1 VLAHRTLSGSNHT
14 MFHWRQ
20 RKAFVIVTALI
31 LLGIGVVSYILQPA
45 SVATYQAAAP
55 DTLPSQ
61 LSDVDFWEMIES
73 FSEPNGYFRS
83 DNFLSNESGLQ
94 SVVPKVRERIQPGNV
109 YIGVGP
115 EQNFTYILA
124 FQPKIS
130 FVIDIRRLNML
141 EHLLYK
147 AIFELSQD
155 RADFVSSLFSRPRPK
170 GLTEKATVEELFKAY
185 DDVASNNALLETNLE
200 RVRAQLLVTHHF
212 PLSEEDVMQIRYVL
226 SNFAQEGPDL
236 TYSFLGTYYQ
246 GTLGMPT
253 YRQLMAD
260 NDGKGHNWSFL
271 ATEDAFRKIQDIQRK
286 NLIVPLVGDF
296 AGPKTIRS
304 VGRYMRQHDA
314 LLSVFYTS
322 NVEMYLFQQ
331 GNDWKNFYENVA
343 TLPLNPASTFVRFAA
358 GRGRRFGSTGGI
370 FGGMRSQMWSPVLE
384 VIQSVRDRDFDDYA
398 GVLDMS
404 E

>member
-14 MFHWRQ
+14 MFHWRE
-20 RKAFVIVTALI
+20 RRVVVIVGALI
-31 LLGIGVVSYILQPA
+31 LLGIGVISYALRRAPVPIYETASSDSLPA
-45 SVATYQAAAP
+45 AL
-55 DTLPSQ
+55 D
-61 LSDVDFWEMIES
+61 DVDFWEMIES

-83 DNFLSNESGLQ
+83 DNLLSNESGLQ
-94 SVVPKVRERIQPGNV
+94 DVIPRVKERVKAGNV

-130 FVIDIRRLNML
+130 FVIDIRRLNLL

-155 RADFVSSLFSRPRPK
+155 RTEFVSTLFSRARPQ
-170 GLTEKATVEELFKAY
+170 GLTEKAGVQELFAAY
-185 DDVASNNALLETNLE
+185 DEVEGDNALLEINLK
-200 RVRAQLLVTHHF
+200 RVRSQLMGTHHF
-212 PLSEEDVMQIRYVL
+212 PLSDKDELDIRYVL
-226 SNFAQEGPDL
+226 SNFAQAGPNL
-236 TYSFLGTYYQ
+236 TYSFLGSSYQ

-260 NDGKGHNWSFL
+260 TDSKGHNWSFL
-271 ATEDAFRKIQDIQRK
+271 ATEDAFRKIQDVQRR
-286 NLIVPLVGDF
+286 NLIIPLVGDF
-296 AGPKTIRS
+296 AGPKAIRA
-304 VGRYMRQHDA
+304 VGHYMKQHDA

-331 GNDWKNFYENVA
+331 GNDWKDFYENVA
-343 TLPLNPASTFVRFAA
+343 TLPLNSASTFVRFAA
-358 GRGRRFGSTGGI
+358 GRGRRSGSSVG
-370 FGGMRSQMWSPVLE
+370 FFNMRSQMWSPVLD
-384 VIQSVRDRDFDDYA
+384 VIESVRARQFDDYA

>member
-1 VLAHRTLSGSNHT
+1 ML
-14 MFHWRQ
+14 HWRE
-20 RKAFVIVTALI
+20 RKPFVIAGALI
-31 LLGIGVVSYILQPA
+31 LLGIGVVSWTLRPA
-45 SVATYQAAAP
+45 SVATYETSVP
-55 DTLPSQ
+55 DTLPTA
-61 LSDVDFWEMIES
+61 LNDADFWEMIES

-94 SVVPKVRERIQPGNV
+94 EVIPKVKERVKPGNV

-147 AIFELSQD
+147 AIFEFSQD
-155 RADFVSSLFSRPRPK
+155 RADFVSNLFSRPRPE
-170 GLTEKATVEELFKAY
+170 GLTERTGVQDLFKAY
-185 DDVASNNALLETNLE
+185 NDVEADNVLLERNLK
-200 RVRAQLLVTHHF
+200 RVHSQLIGTHQF
-212 PLSEEDVMQIRYVL
+212 PLSEQDEVQLRYVL
-226 SNFAQEGPDL
+226 SSFTQAGPNL
-236 TYSFLGTYYQ
+236 TYSFLGSYYQ

-260 NDGKGHNWSFL
+260 TDGKGHNWSFL

-286 NLIVPLVGDF
+286 NLIIPLVGDF
-296 AGPKTIRS
+296 AGSKTIRA
-304 VGRYMRQHDA
+304 VGRYMKQHDA

-331 GNDWKNFYENVA
+331 GNDWKEFYENVA
-343 TLPLNPASTFVRFAA
+343 TLPLNSSSTFVRFAA
-358 GRGRRFGSTGGI
+358 GRGRRFGSSGG
-370 FGGMRSQMWSPVLE
+370 FFSPRSQMWSPVLG
-384 VIQSVRDRDFDDYA
+384 VIESVRAREFDDYA

>member
-1 VLAHRTLSGSNHT
+1 ML
-14 MFHWRQ
+14 HWRE
-20 RKAFVIVTALI
+20 RKPFVIAGALI
-31 LLGIGVVSYILQPA
+31 LLGIGVVSWTLRPA
-45 SVATYQAAAP
+45 SVTTYETAVP
-55 DTLPSQ
+55 DKLPSQ
-61 LSDVDFWEMIES
+61 LSDADFWEMIES

-94 SVVPKVRERIQPGNV
+94 DVIPRVRERLRSNSV

-147 AIFELSQD
+147 AIFELSED
-155 RADFVSSLFSRPRPK
+155 RADFVSSLFSRPRPE
-170 GLTEKATVEELFKAY
+170 GLTEKTGVQELFNAY
-185 DDVASNNALLETNLE
+185 NAVEDDNALLERNLK
-200 RVRAQLLVTHHF
+200 RVHSQLVGTHQF
-212 PLSEEDVMQIRYVL
+212 PLSEQDEVQIRYVL
-226 SNFAQEGPDL
+226 SKFAQSGPDL
-236 TYSFLGTYYQ
+236 TYSFLGSYYQ

-260 NDGKGHNWSFL
+260 TDGRGRNWSFL
-271 ATEDAFRKIQDIQRK
+271 ATEDAFREIQAIQRK
-286 NLIVPLVGDF
+286 NLIIPLVGDF
-296 AGPKTIRS
+296 AGPKTIRA

-314 LLSVFYTS
+314 LLSVYYTS

-343 TLPLNPASTFVRFAA
+343 TLPLNSASTFVRFAA
-358 GRGRRFGSTGGI
+358 GRGRRFGL
-370 FGGMRSQMWSPVLE
+370 RSQMWSPVLD
-384 VIQSVRDRDFDDYA
+384 VIESVRAREFDDYA